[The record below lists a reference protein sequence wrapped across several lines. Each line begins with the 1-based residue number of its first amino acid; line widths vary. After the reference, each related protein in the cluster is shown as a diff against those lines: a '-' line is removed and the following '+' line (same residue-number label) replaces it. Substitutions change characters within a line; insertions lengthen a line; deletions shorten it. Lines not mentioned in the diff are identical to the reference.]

1 MSLGGAIKA
10 GRAFVEITGDRNP
23 LDRVLADATASL
35 ASFGASVSA
44 IGSGV
49 FAAGA
54 GIVTPI
60 VAAAKSFASTGD
72 ELDELSARTG
82 VSTQSLTE
90 LGLAMKLAGVETAD
104 FETALRKSNSTIADA
119 GRGSKEANAAL
130 AAVGLSFEDLAG
142 LDPEGQFLAI
152 GKAIDR
158 LGNSTAKSAAAQD
171 LFGRSAAKMFPLFQQ
186 GAKGIDDARAAATAL
201 GLTFTDA
208 EIQQA
213 VRLADAFDV
222 LGSVTRRTFDAI
234 GSAVAPIVSEVT
246 ESITNLVAGVNKW
259 IQANPGA
266 VQSALQIGAAI
277 AGVGAVVTAG
287 GVAILGLAGVIA
299 AGQLVFTT
307 FAGVIAGVGTAF
319 AAIGSAVALIAT
331 PIGAVAAIATAA
343 AGSFLYFSGVGG
355 DVVQYLIDAFGQ
367 LRDWVGEVV
376 GAIGNALAA
385 GDIKAAAEVLWA
397 SLQVVW
403 TKGVK
408 NILSAVKPLLDGFT
422 NVFAEI
428 RAAWARTIGFLTEA
442 SLGAESQFGGV
453 LDSFAA
459 SSLRSM
465 EQPEEDVREFEKAR
479 AKAREEYDKSAGD
492 AIIAARRETVDKLDK
507 IEADRLKSLLSNQDA
522 VLGAIEDEK
531 KAQDALAGAINKA
544 NAARSDLKIPDRIRQ
559 RQRDTE
565 PLANLSFSREA
576 VGTFSGAALGQIT
589 GSISSIDIQKKID
602 ERIQKSN
609 ELLLAINNTIS
620 RFVIGV

>member
-130 AAVGLSFEDLAG
+130 AAVGLTFEDLAG

-186 GAKGIDDARAAATAL
+186 GAKGIDDARAASTAL
-201 GLTFTDA
+201 GLTFTDS

-246 ESITNLVAGVNKW
+246 ESITNLVAGVNRW

-277 AGVGAVVTAG
+277 AGVGAAVTAG
-287 GVAILGLAGVIA
+287 GVAILGLAGAIL
-299 AGQLVFTT
+299 AGELIFTT
-307 FAGVIAGVGTAF
+307 FAGVIAGIGTAI
-319 AAIGSAVALIAT
+319 AGIGSAVALIAT
-331 PIGAVAAIATAA
+331 PIGAVALAATGV

-403 TKGVK
+403 TKGVGTLQEALRPFYDGWV
-408 NILSAVKPLLDGFT
+408 NLVAGVRTVWEQATRFIVDSWITALDT
-422 NVFAEI
+422 INQAQSNVTDFFA
-428 RAAWARTIGFLTEA
+428 GL
-442 SLGAESQFGGV
+442 LGADAATIAEDRAERDRKQFEETDRLRV
-453 LDSFAA
+453 QSAADSAA
-459 SSLRSM
+459 AL
-465 EQPEEDVREFEKAR
+465 E
-479 AKAREEYDKSAGD
+479 
-492 AIIAARRETVDKLDK
+492 K
-507 IEADRLKSLLSNQDA
+507 IEADRMQGLLANHDA
-522 VLGAIEDEK
+522 VNAALEDEK
-531 KAQDALAGAINKA
+531 KAQDALAGAIGKA

-589 GSISSIDIQKKID
+589 GSITALDVQKKID